1 MISSSF
7 ILFHT
12 DMRISEF
19 CGLTV
24 KDIDLESKTVNID
37 HQLQRNSD
45 MSYHI
50 ETPKTNA
57 GVRRIP
63 ITDEV
68 ADSFARILEDRKA
81 RIRFPA
87 SGSSKQFKQ
96 NTDNTGPGRDA
107 GAFFYCYFSE
117 NNTNIRCVSCARTVE
132 K

>member
-1 MISSSF
+1 
-7 ILFHT
+7 
-12 DMRISEF
+12 MRISEF
-19 CGLTV
+19 CGLTM

-68 ADSFARILEDRKA
+68 ADSFAKILEDRKA
-81 RIRFPA
+81 RILFPA

-107 GAFFYCYFSE
+107 GTFFCCYFGE

>member
-1 MISSSF
+1 
-7 ILFHT
+7 
-12 DMRISEF
+12 MRISEF

-68 ADSFARILEDRKA
+68 ADSFARILEDRGKPTHT
-81 RIRFPA
+81 FTPA
-87 SGSSKQFKQ
+87 QAKEAVEIFSGQ
-96 NTDNTGPGRDA
+96 NNQR
-107 GAFFYCYFSE
+107 
-117 NNTNIRCVSCARTVE
+117 
-132 K
+132 